1 MRTSTTAHGQ
11 SDTRAAKAS
20 TDRKRSSSPRL
31 TGPGR
36 DLLKTSVANRVEA
49 PGRDLKHEEH
59 RAPSLQRLV
68 HVVQELS
75 LAHNLGR
82 IVEIV
87 RTSARELTGADGAT
101 FVLREHGPGGDVCF
115 YVDEDAIGPL
125 WKGQRFPVSSCISGW
140 VMENR
145 RAAVIEDVMVD
156 PRVPMGAYAP
166 TFVKSLLMVPIRS
179 TAPIGAIGCYWAVPR
194 KPSTEEA
201 EMLQA
206 LADCTSVAMEN
217 VEVYA
222 RNDALLEL
230 ARSKQEL
237 SALVVHDIKGPATTL
252 MLRAEQRMRC
262 ATSDAERRAWTC
274 IYVNGETVARLATN
288 LLDIERSEECSF
300 TMASEDVA
308 LQSLVEEVFRLMQ
321 PLADARGQRLAAHLA
336 SGAVVSGDADV
347 LRRVLQN
354 LVENAVVYNAP
365 RGAVSV
371 DACCMQD
378 AVVLSVADEGHGV
391 PADQRERIFEK
402 YVRLAPGCP
411 SRTGHGLGLAFCR
424 MAVEAH
430 GGRIWVEDVAPH
442 GSRFCVR
449 LPTSE
454 AFSLH
459 S

>member
-1 MRTSTTAHGQ
+1 M
-11 SDTRAAKAS
+11 
-20 TDRKRSSSPRL
+20 
-31 TGPGR
+31 
-36 DLLKTSVANRVEA
+36 
-49 PGRDLKHEEH
+49 
-59 RAPSLQRLV
+59 

-75 LAHNLGR
+75 LARNLDR

-101 FVLREHGPGGDVCF
+101 VVLREHGHDEDVCF

-125 WKGQRFPVSSCISGW
+125 WKGQRFPASCCISGW

-145 RAAVIEDVMVD
+145 HAAVIEDVMAD
-156 PRVPMGAYAP
+156 PRVPMGAYAA

-179 TAPIGAIGCYWAVPR
+179 AAPIGAIGCYWAVPR
-194 KPSTEEA
+194 KPRAEEA
-201 EMLQA
+201 ELLQA

-230 ARSKQEL
+230 ARSKQEM
-237 SALVVHDIKGPATTL
+237 SALVVHDIKGPANTL
-252 MLRAEQRMRC
+252 MLRAEQRIRS

-300 TMASEDVA
+300 TLAPEDVA
-308 LQSLVEEVFRLMQ
+308 VQSLVEEALRLMQ
-321 PLADARGQRLAAHLA
+321 PLADARGQRLGAHLA
-336 SGAVVSGDADV
+336 SGAVVNGDVDV

-354 LVENAVVYNAP
+354 LIENAVVHN
-365 RGAVSV
+365 GACGTVSI
-371 DACCMQD
+371 DACCEQG
-378 AVVLSVADEGHGV
+378 AIVLSVADEGDGV

-402 YVRLAPGCP
+402 YVRLAPGCA
-411 SRTGHGLGLAFCR
+411 SRAGHGLGLAFCR

-449 LPTSE
+449 LPRGGSALPTSE
-454 AFSLH
+454 AS
-459 S
+459 SPRP